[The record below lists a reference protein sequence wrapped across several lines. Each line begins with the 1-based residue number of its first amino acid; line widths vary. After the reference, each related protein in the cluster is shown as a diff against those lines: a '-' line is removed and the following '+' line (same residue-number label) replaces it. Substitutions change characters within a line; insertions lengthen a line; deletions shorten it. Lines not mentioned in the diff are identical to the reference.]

1 MLSDLL
7 LGHGKYGTTFTSEDS
22 KDLSAKIVDLL
33 SHPDERLKKAKLG
46 KEYAQSFDW
55 DVVAEKIFDVYEMAM
70 AGGRKVT
77 LASENRSWNKFLGRE

>member
-1 MLSDLL
+1 LSR
-7 LGHGKYGTTFTSEDS
+7 
-22 KDLSAKIVDLL
+22 
-33 SHPDERLKKAKLG
+33 PDERFKKAKLG

-77 LASENRSWNKFLGRE
+77 LASENRSWNKFLGRD